1 MNDFKTYQSPF
12 SWRYGSK
19 EMREIFSDENKFL
32 TWRKIWVSLAKAQY
46 EAGLI
51 TKQELN
57 DLEKNQK
64 NLDIERILE
73 IEKETNHD
81 VVSAIREFA
90 EKAKIGGKKIH
101 LGATS
106 QDIGDNAEIL
116 RDKQA
121 LELVR
126 EKLVQVIKIFGE
138 KIEKYSEL
146 SCMGYTHLQPAEPTT
161 LGYRFAFYAQDLL
174 IDLDFLD
181 YICKTIKGKGLKG
194 AVGTGASYTSLL
206 YGKKTSAD
214 QLEKRFL
221 ALLDLEAVEISSQ
234 VYPRKFDYLILTVLN
249 SISSSLA
256 KFAFDL
262 RIMQSP
268 GFGEWQEPFS
278 KNQVGSSAMPFKKNP
293 LNSEKICSLARY
305 INNLP
310 PVLAENASNSLLERT
325 LDDSANKRV
334 ILPEAFLVADEILK
348 TSQKIILGIL
358 INEKKIK
365 SNLDLYAPFSAVESV
380 IIEAVKKGADRQ
392 EVHEHL
398 RELSMKSWG
407 RIQDGEI
414 NPMIEMLLKDAYLLR
429 YLKSSEIENL
439 LDVRGHIG
447 DAPKRALR
455 LVKIIRKL

>member
-1 MNDFKTYQSPF
+1 
-12 SWRYGSK
+12 
-19 EMREIFSDENKFL
+19 MREIFSDENKFL

-194 AVGTGASYTSLL
+194 ADGTGASYTSLL

>member
-73 IEKETNHD
+73 IEKQT
-81 VVSAIREFA
+81 
-90 EKAKIGGKKIH
+90 
-101 LGATS
+101 
-106 QDIGDNAEIL
+106 
-116 RDKQA
+116 

>member
-1 MNDFKTYQSPF
+1 
-12 SWRYGSK
+12 
-19 EMREIFSDENKFL
+19 MREIFSDENKFL